1 MALGIGSLMKIARG
15 SVGTEDMGE
24 MLSAAGIDIS
34 FNPVAIEKTAFEELA
49 KAAMVPGAT
58 HLAGIA
64 RISALDVRLEV
75 DARRAKLCLLDTN
88 DAANLPETA
97 REKERVSIQETVSF
111 CSESFPFVNPTRLF
125 RSWLLAFAEAAR
137 NVPVL

>member
-111 CSESFPFVNPTRLF
+111 CSESFAFVNPTRLF